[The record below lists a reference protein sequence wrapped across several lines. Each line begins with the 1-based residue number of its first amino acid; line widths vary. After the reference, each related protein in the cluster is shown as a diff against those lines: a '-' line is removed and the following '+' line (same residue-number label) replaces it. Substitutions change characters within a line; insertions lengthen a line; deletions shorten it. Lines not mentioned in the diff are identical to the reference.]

1 MEVNVPQC
9 GYCQSGQ
16 IMQAVALLS
25 QKPKPSDDDID
36 NIMAGNIC
44 RCGTY
49 QRIRAAIKAAKR
61 RTRMSPLS
69 DVSRRSFLQGLL
81 SAGALILS
89 VRFDSVN
96 LWGRPRPPT
105 GSRADESV
113 LHPNVYLGVDTD
125 GTVYIIAHR
134 SEMGTTSR
142 TSLPLVLSSREVREC
157 FAGGC
162 CSWIAPFPI

>member
-1 MEVNVPQC
+1 
-9 GYCQSGQ
+9 
-16 IMQAVALLS
+16 
-25 QKPKPSDDDID
+25 
-36 NIMAGNIC
+36 
-44 RCGTY
+44 
-49 QRIRAAIKAAKR
+49 
-61 RTRMSPLS
+61 MSPLS

-96 LWGRPRPPT
+96 LWATEALT

-134 SEMGTTSR
+134 SEMG
-142 TSLPLVLSSREVREC
+142 
-157 FAGGC
+157 
-162 CSWIAPFPI
+162 